1 MIPKTLIPCYIF
13 NTIQRHAIC
22 TEMGMRSRL
31 PETSRKNQSSS
42 TETETPNERQLLI
55 EALRRNDWNLVR
67 TAESLH
73 VAEAELSR
81 MLRRYGL
88 HDGL

>member
-1 MIPKTLIPCYIF
+1 MACGGTP
-13 NTIQRHAIC
+13 HALK
-22 TEMGMRSRL
+22 GDMRNKLHES
-31 PETSRKNQSSS
+31 SRKNQYSS
-42 TETETPNERQLLI
+42 TTAEAPNERQLLI

-73 VAEAELSR
+73 ITEEELSR
-81 MLRRYGL
+81 MLRCCGL